1 MNSELHEHQRS
12 VLEENNRIVF
22 QEPGLNNIINASTEE
37 EKVPQ
42 MKKTHY

>member
-12 VLEENNRIVF
+12 DLEENNHIGF
-22 QEPGLNNIINASTEE
+22 QEPGINNIINASSEE

-42 MKKTHY
+42 MTKTHY